1 MRVEEAGKAATKEG
15 NIFVRGNEQGKVSV
29 NGRDRKRN
37 LTGEVG
43 EGGLSEVRG

>member
-1 MRVEEAGKAATKEG
+1 MRVEEAGKATTKERKV
-15 NIFVRGNEQGKVSV
+15 FVRGNEQGKVSV

-43 EGGLSEVRG
+43 GGLR